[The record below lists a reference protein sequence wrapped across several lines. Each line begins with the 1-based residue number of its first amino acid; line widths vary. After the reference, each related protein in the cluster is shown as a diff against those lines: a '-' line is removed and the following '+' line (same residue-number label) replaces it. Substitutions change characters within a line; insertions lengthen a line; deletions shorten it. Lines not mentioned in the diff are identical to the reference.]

1 MSASASGRRGW
12 RGGGKGCPRRVFR
25 FVEPCL
31 LLLLHEGEAHG
42 YELMDRLQQF
52 STEGIPV
59 DSSVVYR
66 TLRTMEK
73 ENLVTSE
80 WDTSASAGPPRRIY
94 QLTGE
99 GDAVLSAWV
108 EDLKETV
115 GLLQSFL
122 GAYHQH
128 MKEEE
133 GAHHA

>member
-1 MSASASGRRGW
+1 MTGRGRRGW
-12 RGGGKGCPRRVFR
+12 RGLGKSCPRRVFR

-52 STEGIPV
+52 TSEGFQV

-94 QLTGE
+94 QLTND
-99 GDAVLSAWV
+99 GDAVLAAWV
-108 EDLKETV
+108 DDLKETV

-122 GAYHQH
+122 GAYYHH

-133 GAHHA
+133 GAYHA